1 MTAWRVCRAVS
12 SLNIT
17 ALFDGVITAVCDLMW
32 LFTALMTNE
41 MLFLARVQTVPS
53 IPTGQI
59 IDPHLLFMTELISLR
74 FWKRLQAFRAA
85 SLPSTYPKFLAQMS
99 VISDG
104 QAVDAL
110 SDVLLWASLLSF
122 PTACWFYW
130 DKKTHW
136 YSTAA
141 WSQQRCCFTAV
152 KTGDRH
158 LLYLFFVIACV
169 VILTFSVDSHCCVEH
184 L

>member
-1 MTAWRVCRAVS
+1 MTTLNACSSKNLKKKPPFWSAEFIHHAVTAWRVCQAVS
-12 SLNIT
+12 GLNIT

-53 IPTGQI
+53 IPAGQI
-59 IDPHLLFMTELISLR
+59 IDPHLLSMTELISLR

-110 SDVLLWASLLSF
+110 SDVLLWASLLSL

-130 DKKTHW
+130 DKKNTLIF
-136 YSTAA
+136 
-141 WSQQRCCFTAV
+141 CCCMVSA
-152 KTGDRH
+152 KM
-158 LLYLFFVIACV
+158 LF
-169 VILTFSVDSHCCVEH
+169 HCG
-184 L
+184 